1 MTHAIHA
8 TMTASLADVQRDPL
22 ETLAAGEGGAV
33 AVLDQNAPA
42 FYMIPA
48 DAFEALLELLEDGEL
63 NRLADT
69 RQGQAII
76 PVSLDDL

>member
-1 MTHAIHA
+1 MTQAIHT

-22 ETLAAGEGGAV
+22 QTLAAGEGGAV
-33 AVLDQNAPA
+33 AVFDQNTPA

-48 DAFEALLELLEDGEL
+48 EAFEALLDRIEDAEL
-63 NRLADT
+63 NRLADA
-69 RQGQAII
+69 RQGQTII